1 MERQERDLI
10 TREWEKYKDPKTP
23 VPNILLLG
31 SVDSGKEAFVKQVF
45 GREFRRVWDI
55 GFHPAVP
62 LPEEDPLGVRI
73 IDSHGFEQ
81 LDGNSKS
88 VEDYCN
94 ALDALLIQDRTA
106 DPAQKIHA
114 VWYCI
119 TPSAEK
125 MFEQELTILWKI
137 CNTEGLQGRLAVVVL
152 QEDTAKKSR
161 GKTDLVGAL
170 REAIRTKPHNRKI
183 AFSLCNGPDLG
194 PDGGSLMKWTYDQ
207 LEDRDLKEAFLTSQ
221 VISVKGKRKIAED
234 YRAEALMPAARL
246 PFLNPADEDEK
257 QKRAVLLAKVLHG
270 YNMEKHF
277 TPEDLI
283 ALVDWDLKQSPTVM
297 PPLAMPTPS
306 NRMVL
311 LEAASVVCSEAW
323 EAIRKDGKADAA
335 AICNV
340 ETIQERAKELRV
352 KSSPL
357 LA

>member
-1 MERQERDLI
+1 MERTERDLI

-31 SVDSGKEAFVKQVF
+31 SVDSGKEAFLRQVF
-45 GREFRRVWDI
+45 GRDFRRVWDI
-55 GFHPAVP
+55 GFNAAVP

-73 IDSHGFEQ
+73 LDSHGFEQ

-88 VEDYCN
+88 VEDYCK
-94 ALDALLIQDRTA
+94 ALDALLVQDRTA

-125 MFEQELTILWKI
+125 LFEQELAILWKI
-137 CNTEGLQGRLAVVVL
+137 CNTEDLQDKLAVVVL
-152 QEDTAKKSR
+152 QDDSGKKSR
-161 GKTDLVGAL
+161 GKADLVGAL
-170 REAIRTKPHNRKI
+170 REAIRTKHHNSKI

-207 LEDRDLKEAFLTSQ
+207 LGEKNLQEAFLTSQ

-234 YRAEALMPAARL
+234 YRAEALMPT
-246 PFLNPADEDEK
+246 DEDERQK
-257 QKRAVLLAKVLHG
+257 QAVLLAKVLHV

-283 ALVDWDLKQSPTVM
+283 ALVDWDLKESLAGMPSP
-297 PPLAMPTPS
+297 AEQIPS
-306 NRMVL
+306 NRTAL
-311 LEAASVVCSEAW
+311 LEAASLVCCEAW
-323 EAIRKDGKADAA
+323 EALRKDKKADAA
-335 AICNV
+335 ALCNV
-340 ETIQERAKELRV
+340 EAIRERTKDLRV
-352 KSSPL
+352 RPSPG